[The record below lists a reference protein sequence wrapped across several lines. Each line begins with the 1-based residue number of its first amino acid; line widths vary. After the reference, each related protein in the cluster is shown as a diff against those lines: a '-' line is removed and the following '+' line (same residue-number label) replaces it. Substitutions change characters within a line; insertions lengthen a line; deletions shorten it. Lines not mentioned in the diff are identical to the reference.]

1 MDRSLVLADSRH
13 ARSRPR
19 QRRYRSHLL
28 GAPRH
33 RQPRRQR
40 HPPQSTAGARIAMKK
55 LTLSSY
61 QYVAAHNAV
70 QLIEIN
76 RLSDR
81 HFWHEDYDKASIRFW
96 KIERR
101 RDMRLARASPE
112 GFPGQQGLP

>member
-1 MDRSLVLADSRH
+1 M
-13 ARSRPR
+13 ARSNDLGLAVRSSGR
-19 QRRYRSHLL
+19 QPILPYNSNGPILAMLAAGSHLL

-61 QYVAAHNAV
+61 QYLAAHNAV

-81 HFWHEDYDKASIRFW
+81 HFWHEDYD
-96 KIERR
+96 
-101 RDMRLARASPE
+101 
-112 GFPGQQGLP
+112 